1 MIRSRPGLGIIL
13 GARGFYDARR
23 AAGDT
28 RHQALRALGS
38 HLIGILHGCLAHHT
52 AYRETTAWAP
62 VPAPKNSRP
71 LDTPSRGMSS
81 PGRPGA
87 GQSRSIKPAAEQA
100 TWVNRSSGD

>member
-52 AYRETTAWAP
+52 AYRETTAWHPSQHRKTAGRLTLPAVGCLAP
-62 VPAPKNSRP
+62 VDPAPGSPARSSRR
-71 LDTPSRGMSS
+71 PSRRRG
-81 PGRPGA
+81 
-87 GQSRSIKPAAEQA
+87 
-100 TWVNRSSGD
+100 